1 MEEGQEVMSDLARK
15 LGERIQSETRKA
27 QKGLGKGL
35 VDKIVRRAGVR
46 FRVVSIDK
54 NVVVVSGMKTAANQ
68 TSRLTLKSFLSK
80 KIVVED

>member
-1 MEEGQEVMSDLARK
+1 MADLARK
-15 LGERIQSETRKA
+15 LGERIQAETRKA

-35 VDKIVRRAGVR
+35 VNKIVRRAGVR

-54 NVVVVSGMKTAANQ
+54 NTVIVSGMKTPANQ
-68 TSRLTLKSFLSK
+68 TSRLSLKSFLSK